1 MPIFIKTEKFKKETL
16 ELSNSERKNFLL
28 MHKKWVKKISQFG
41 HYIQSGYLI
50 NEKKMPGGGG
60 LLILEAKDYLTAKK
74 IIVND
79 PMIKNNLVIWD
90 LQEWISIDGSQPKFS
105 NHLG

>member
-1 MPIFIKTEKFKKETL
+1 MPVFIKTEKFKKETL

-28 MHKKWVKKISQFG
+28 MHKEWVKKINQLG
-41 HYIQSGYLI
+41 HYIHSGYLI
-50 NEKKMPGGGG
+50 NEKKMPVGGL

-74 IIVND
+74 IIEND

-90 LQEWISIDGSQPKFS
+90 LQEWISINESQPKFS

>member
-28 MHKKWVKKISQFG
+28 MHKEWVKKISQFG
-41 HYIQSGYLI
+41 HYIHSGYLI
-50 NEKKMPGGGG
+50 NENKIPGGGG
-60 LLILEAKDYLTAKK
+60 LLIFEAQDYSTAKK
-74 IIVND
+74 IIEED
-79 PMIKNNLVIWD
+79 PMIKNELVNWE
-90 LQEWISIDGSQPKFS
+90 LQEWISINKNQPKWL

>member
-1 MPIFIKTEKFKKETL
+1 MPIFIKTEKFKDKTS
-16 ELSNSERKNFLL
+16 ELSNSERQEFLFL
-28 MHKKWVKKISQFG
+28 HKEWVKNITNSG
-41 HYIQSGYLI
+41 HNILSGYLI

-74 IIVND
+74 IIEND
-79 PMIKNNLVIWD
+79 PMIKHNLVNWD
-90 LQEWISIDGSQPKFS
+90 LQEWVSIDGSQPMFS